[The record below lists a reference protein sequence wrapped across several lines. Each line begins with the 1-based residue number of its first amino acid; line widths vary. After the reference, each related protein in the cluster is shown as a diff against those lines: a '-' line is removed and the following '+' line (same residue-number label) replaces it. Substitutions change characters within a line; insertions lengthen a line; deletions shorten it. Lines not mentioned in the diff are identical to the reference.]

1 MKLIASLKI
10 SKEKLIISMDV
21 PVEIPNKI
29 KRWQMKPSLMIT
41 DPRYMIQCGPLTKI
55 LLNYSL
61 YDYVFL
67 SKVISKSWKCHT
79 GKKL

>member
-1 MKLIASLKI
+1 
-10 SKEKLIISMDV
+10 
-21 PVEIPNKI
+21 
-29 KRWQMKPSLMIT
+29 MKPSLMIT

-67 SKVISKSWKCHT
+67 SKVIFKSWKCHT
-79 GKKL
+79 GKNFREGIPKVHSSALQPIDFQSENPLPF